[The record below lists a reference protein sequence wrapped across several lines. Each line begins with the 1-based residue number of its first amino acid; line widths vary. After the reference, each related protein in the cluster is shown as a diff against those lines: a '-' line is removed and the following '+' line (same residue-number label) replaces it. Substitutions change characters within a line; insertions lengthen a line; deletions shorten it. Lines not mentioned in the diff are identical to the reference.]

1 MKILKLVI
9 AYSMFLALLG
19 CSPSDAEKAAQ
30 NLGFETNGILNK
42 FVGDQFTNPAIGL
55 GTGVITYTSSDL
67 TSATVSSAGTV
78 TILKAGQTTITA
90 TITESEKYKSAT
102 ATYTIDAVKND
113 QIVTFDSGIATELM
127 VGDSIQLSA
136 TSLGR
141 LPVTFS
147 SADPSIA
154 IVNSAT
160 LTANSTG
167 TVTITAEV
175 AENNAFLAGKAS
187 IDILVVEKT
196 YTLSGTVYTTPG
208 SQVDSDVNHP
218 LADYI
223 SNDAFADAQIIYTP
237 TVLNG
242 FASAVGFGEPG
253 ARFESSGDLKD
264 IYAAPLIAGQTI
276 ILKISDT
283 TADLDLY
290 LYSENDTVNPIKTSL
305 NATDVDSITI
315 DSTGNYYISVVAVN
329 GATNYSL
336 SIGNIVAPPAA
347 LLYKLTAES
356 DFVPFEIIAE
366 FNKPI
371 SSEPVPALGALSTTE
386 VLPAELTIVSGAN
399 GRPFKIALQ
408 KKLNP
413 TGSIINSAIH
423 PSATSKN
430 SELADKIETILLLK
444 KVMAN
449 ENVKSASLNY
459 VSQPMAV
466 SDNPNY
472 VQQWHYQN
480 ISTPLAWSSSDGSGV
495 VVAVI
500 DTGVFMNHSDLQCN
514 LTNTG
519 YDFISDINR
528 ANDGDGIDNNPDD
541 SGDDLDPTASS
552 YHGTHV
558 AGTIAACNNS
568 EGGLGVAYNASIMP
582 IRVLGI
588 GGGTDYDVIQAIR
601 YAAGL
606 SNDSGAVPA
615 KKADIINMSLG
626 SLNSY
631 NATFQ
636 QAIIDVRNV
645 GVIIIASAGND
656 TTDEFSY
663 PASYDGVVSV
673 SATRQDNTLS
683 YYSNFGSAID
693 VAAPGG
699 DVTKDQN
706 LDSYPDGV
714 FSTFVS
720 VNDSGT
726 RTSTFAPL
734 QGTSM
739 ASPHVAAVAAL
750 MKSVAPN
757 MTPLDFDNA
766 LIGGKITSDLPPLN
780 GPQVRDSSFGYGL
793 IDAKMAVDYAL
804 LINAIDPL
812 PSFIATSTPEMAFLN
827 IQTKKALN
835 IRNGGEESLYVTEVS
850 TDKSWLLVT
859 PSSVDANNL
868 GSYDVEVDRGTM
880 APGVYTAN
888 ILVQSDTAPDFSIP
902 VKMIINSVPLNI
914 GNNGFN
920 NIYLYD
926 AITNEWV
933 DGISLNAV
941 NGTYGFSMTGV
952 HFGSYTLKAGSNM
965 DYNNF
970 YCGLGESCGWY
981 PSLMKADIIL
991 LDKDLSELNFY
1002 TSYDD
1007 EYGVFG
1013 TAAQRP

>member
-1 MKILKLVI
+1 MKILKLVV

-90 TITESEKYKSAT
+90 TITESEKYKGAT

-196 YTLSGTVYTTPG
+196 YTLSGTVYATPG

-223 SNDAFADAQIIYTP
+223 SNDAFADAQIIYIP

-242 FASAVGFGEPG
+242 FASAVGFGDPG

-683 YYSNFGSAID
+683 NYSNFGSAID

-699 DVTKDQN
+699 GINSDGY
-706 LDSYPDGV
+706 LDGI